1 MCSRYFLDA
10 DGNVIA
16 YTFRVP
22 VHEGIR
28 RRFNIAPTHE
38 APVIRAKAD
47 GAREVALLRWGLV
60 PSWAKEFSVGS
71 KLINARCETLGEKP
85 AFRAAFR
92 ARRCIVPASG
102 FFEWTGEPRY
112 RVPHAITV
120 ASRPIV
126 PFAGL
131 WESWKAPDGRTL
143 ETYTIVTTG
152 ANAFVSGMHDR
163 MPAIL
168 DESDIDAWLRGSV
181 EEAQAVL
188 KPYAEGAMR
197 EHMVS
202 RTLNSPNAEPEGL
215 PEPTAEE
222 VARASRA
229 QDAEKPPPN
238 KPPRQSSLFD

>member
-22 VHEGIR
+22 LDGRIR
-28 RRFNIAPTHE
+28 KRFNIAPTHE
-38 APVIRAKAD
+38 APVIRAAAG

-60 PSWAKEFSVGS
+60 PPWAKELSIGS
-71 KLINARCETLGEKP
+71 KLINARAETLQEKP
-85 AFRAAFR
+85 AFRSAFKS
-92 ARRCIVPASG
+92 RRCIVPASG

-120 ASRPIV
+120 EGRPVV

-131 WESWKAPDGRTL
+131 WECWKAPDGKLL
-143 ETYTIVTTG
+143 ETYTIVTTE

-168 DESDIDAWLRGSV
+168 EERDIDAWLGGSP

-188 KPYAEGAMR
+188 KPYADAAMR
-197 EHMVS
+197 EHRVS
-202 RTLNSPNAEPEGL
+202 RSLNSPNAEPEAL
-215 PEPTAEE
+215 
-222 VARASRA
+222 
-229 QDAEKPPPN
+229 PPPTPEEIAAASG
-238 KPPRQSSLFD
+238 KAKSEPPRQQSLGFD